1 MAARPR
7 PRLGQHFLHD
17 NKILARIVRAARIE
31 PGERVVEVGPGRGAL
46 TEHLLQAGADL
57 AAVEL
62 DPALAEYLRERFGE
76 KENFRLVEADFL
88 KVDLAE
94 LAGDAGKIAIVGN
107 LPYYVTSPIVRHVLD
122 SSDLVSRAAFLVQ
135 KETGER
141 IAASKGTRDFG
152 FLSALCRLRAEPEL
166 LFQVKP
172 GAFRPPP
179 RVDSAVI
186 RLTMRD
192 QPAPPPALVKF
203 LAAAFS
209 APRKTLLNN
218 LGPHYGR
225 ERVAELE
232 ESGLRAQQMDVE
244 DLVDLWRR
252 LTCA

>member
-17 NKILARIVRAARIE
+17 HRILARIVRAARIE

-57 AAVEL
+57 VAVEL
-62 DPALAEYLRERFGE
+62 DPSLAEHLRERFGE
-76 KENFRLVEADFL
+76 KPNFRIVEGDFL
-88 KVDLAE
+88 KAELAE
-94 LAGDAGKIAIVGN
+94 LAGHEEKIAVVGN
-107 LPYYVTSPIVRHVLD
+107 LPYYVTSPIVRRILD
-122 SSDLVSRAAFLVQ
+122 SGHLVSRAVFLVQ

-141 IAASKGTRDFG
+141 IAASKGTRDYG
-152 FLSALCRLRAEPEL
+152 FLTALCRLRAEPEL

-179 RVDSAVI
+179 RVDSTVI
-186 RLTMRD
+186 RLTMRN
-192 QPAPPPALVKF
+192 QPPPPQLVTF

-209 APRKTLLNN
+209 MPRKTLLNN
-218 LGPHYGR
+218 LSPHYGR
-225 ERVAELE
+225 RRVAELA
-232 ESGLRAQQMDVE
+232 ESGLRAQQLEVE

>member
-1 MAARPR
+1 M
-7 PRLGQHFLHD
+7 
-17 NKILARIVRAARIE
+17 RAVRIE

-57 AAVEL
+57 VAVEL
-62 DPALAEYLRERFGE
+62 DPALAEHLRERFGE
-76 KENFRLVEADFL
+76 KKNFRIVEGDFL
-88 KVDLAE
+88 EVDLAE
-94 LAGDAGKIAIVGN
+94 LAGDNKTIAVVGN
-107 LPYYVTSPIVRHVLD
+107 LPYYVTSPIVRRVLD
-122 SSDLVSRAAFLVQ
+122 SGDLVSRAVFLVQ

-141 IAASKGTRDFG
+141 IAARKGTRDYG

-192 QPAPPPALVKF
+192 QPTPTPELVKF

-209 APRKTLLNN
+209 MPRKTLLNN
-218 LGPHYGR
+218 LGPNYGR
-225 ERVAELE
+225 ERVAEFE
-232 ESGLRAQQMDVE
+232 EAGLRAQQLEIE
-244 DLVDLWRR
+244 DLVDFWRR

>member
-1 MAARPR
+1 MAVRPR

-17 NKILARIVRAARIE
+17 RGILARIVRAVQIE
-31 PGERVVEVGPGRGAL
+31 PGERVVEIGPGRGAL

-57 AAVEL
+57 VAVEL
-62 DPALAEYLRERFGE
+62 DPALAEHLRQRFGDE
-76 KENFRLVEADFL
+76 KNFRLVEGDFL
-88 KVDLAE
+88 NVELAE
-94 LAGDAGKIAIVGN
+94 LAGQNPKIAVAGN
-107 LPYYVTSPIVRHVLD
+107 LPYYVTSPIVRRVLD
-122 SSDLVSRAAFLVQ
+122 SSDLVSRAVFLVQ

-141 IAASKGTRDFG
+141 IAARKGTRDYG

-166 LFQVKP
+166 LFPVKP

-192 QPAPPPALVKF
+192 QPAPPLELVKF

-209 APRKTLLNN
+209 MPRKTLLNN
-218 LGPHYGR
+218 LGPRYGR
-225 ERVAELE
+225 EHVAKFE
-232 ESGLRAQQMDVE
+232 ESGLRAQQLEVE